1 MFIFIFLFELPQIQ
15 WPKSFTHLYLP
26 HIAVDWLIFS
36 NTIAHISWTV
46 LHKLHFPSIATDLLI
61 LLTTSSFLYLCL
73 LYIWPPKPKI
83 AHKLYFPR
91 SLLTLLTIPSLSLIY
106 FTFSWPSHFLSLIY
120 LTYLLSHNYCFSLSF
135 WPPF

>member
-1 MFIFIFLFELPQIQ
+1 MFISIFLFEILHIQ
-15 WPKSFTHLYLP
+15 SPISFTHLYFP
-26 HIAVDWLIFS
+26 HIAVDWLILS

-46 LHKLHFPSIATDLLI
+46 LHKLHFLSIATDLLI
-61 LLTTSSFLYLCL
+61 FLTTSSILYLCRF
-73 LYIWPPKPKI
+73 IWPLKPKI

-106 FTFSWPSHFLSLIY
+106 FTLSWPSHFLSLIY
-120 LTYLLSHNYCFSLSF
+120 LTYLLSHNYFFSLSF